1 LEILVIGGQLD
12 WLILEVLSSLGDS
25 MILWLSLPCLGFR
38 GHTLLPTNVGFDLG
52 AETKWQQEA
61 KE

>member
-1 LEILVIGGQLD
+1 VIGGQLD

-38 GHTLLPTNVGFDLG
+38 GHTSVGFDLG